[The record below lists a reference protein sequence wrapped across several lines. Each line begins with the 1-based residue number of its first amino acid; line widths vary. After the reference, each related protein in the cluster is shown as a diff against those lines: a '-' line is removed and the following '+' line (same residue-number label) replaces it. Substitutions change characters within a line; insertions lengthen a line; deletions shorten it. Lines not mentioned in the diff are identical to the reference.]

1 MKRAV
6 ILTALS
12 VEYNA
17 VLKYLS
23 DVVELTHDK
32 GTVYE
37 VGAFEDWEVIV
48 AETGPGNSAA
58 ALETERAISYFAPNV
73 LLFVGVAGGIKDV
86 TLGDVVAAT
95 KIYGY
100 ESGKEDV
107 SFLPRS
113 DVGQTSYAIQKRAS
127 AEAKK
132 PDWTSRLLDLSGSCT
147 VRVFV
152 GPIAA
157 GEKVVASTRSPL
169 FDFLRSQYSD
179 ALAVEMEG
187 RGCLVACHANSEVQA
202 LVIRGISDLID
213 SKQQADSQGSQA
225 TASANAA
232 AFAFQ
237 VLSKFTP
244 EIVAG
249 QEQLATINP

>member
-6 ILTALS
+6 ILTALP
-12 VEYNA
+12 VEYGA
-17 VLKYLS
+17 VLKHLTN
-23 DVVELTHDK
+23 VVEHTHDK
-32 GTVYE
+32 GTIYE
-37 VGAFEDWEVIV
+37 AGTFEDWEVILV
-48 AETGPGNSAA
+48 ETGPGNSSA
-58 ALETERAISYFAPNV
+58 ALEAERAISFFAPKV

-86 TLGDVVAAT
+86 AIGDIVAAT
-95 KIYGY
+95 KVYGY

-107 SFLPRS
+107 SFLPRA
-113 DVGQTSYAIQKRAS
+113 DVGLTSYAIQKRAS

-132 PDWTSRLLDLSGSCT
+132 IDWTGRLLDSSGNCT
-147 VRVFV
+147 ARVFV

-169 FDFLRSQYSD
+169 FGFLRNQYSD

-225 TASANAA
+225 TASAHAA

-237 VLSKFTP
+237 VLSRFTP
-244 EIVAG
+244 EMGAA
-249 QEQLATINP
+249 QERLATINP